1 MAKILIAED
10 EKDIRDL
17 VKFALEVG
25 GHTVI
30 AVNNGEAAVAEARAQ
45 LPDLVLL
52 DMRMPRLTGLEACTE
67 IKADPATRHIPVVF
81 LSGKEADEDREA
93 QQAAGAVGFIKKP
106 FDPMHLQERVLQFL
120 DQIGTA

>member
-25 GHTVI
+25 GHTVV
-30 AVNNGEAAVAEARAQ
+30 AVSNGADAVTGAREH
-45 LPDLVLL
+45 LPDLILL

-67 IKADPATRHIPVVF
+67 IKADPDTNHIPVVF
-81 LSGKEADEDREA
+81 LSGKEADEEREA
-93 QQAAGAVGFIKKP
+93 QQTAGAVGFINKP
-106 FDPMHLQERVLQFL
+106 FDPMQLQIRVNEILN
-120 DQIGTA
+120 QIGTA

>member
-25 GHTVI
+25 GHSVI
-30 AVNNGEAAVAEARAQ
+30 AVGNGEDAVKGAREHQ
-45 LPDLVLL
+45 PNLILL
-52 DMRMPRLTGLEACTE
+52 DMRMPRLNGLEACTE
-67 IKADPATRHIPVVF
+67 IKSDPDTKHIPVVF
-81 LSGKEADEDREA
+81 LSGKEADEEREA
-93 QQAAGAVGFIKKP
+93 QQVAGAVGFITKP
-106 FDPMHLQERVLQFL
+106 FDPMQLQERVAQFL

>member
-25 GHTVI
+25 GHTVV
-30 AVNNGEAAVAEARAQ
+30 AVGNGEAAVSAAQ
-45 LPDLVLL
+45 EHLPDLILL
-52 DMRMPRLTGLEACTE
+52 DMRMPRLTGLEACTR
-67 IKADPATRHIPVVF
+67 IKADPATQHIPVVF
-81 LSGKEADEDREA
+81 LSGNGADEDSEA
-93 QQAAGAVGFIKKP
+93 QRVAGATGFINKP
-106 FDPMHLQERVLQFL
+106 FDPMQLLQRVGQFL